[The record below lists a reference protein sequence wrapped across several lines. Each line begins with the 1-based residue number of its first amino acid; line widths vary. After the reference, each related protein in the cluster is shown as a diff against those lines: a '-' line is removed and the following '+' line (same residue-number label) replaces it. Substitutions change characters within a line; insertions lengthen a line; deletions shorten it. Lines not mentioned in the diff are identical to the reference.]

1 MKTIRGQIRTQNLHK
16 IKKIVD
22 QDNNGD
28 KFIIARR
35 DKNIEFMREYGL
47 NHEDIKDIIR
57 GLTVEDCFSGPEEDR
72 NQKYDG
78 WIFKFNPMFEDTQL
92 YIKIRIEN
100 IEKSVC
106 LSVHEFGKY
115 DEVN

>member
-1 MKTIRGQIRTQNLHK
+1 MKTIRGQIRTQNLLK

-57 GLTVEDCFSGPEEDR
+57 GLTVEDCFQD
-72 NQKYDG
+72 QKKTEIPNTMVGYLNL
-78 WIFKFNPMFEDTQL
+78 IQCL
-92 YIKIRIEN
+92 KIRSYIL
-100 IEKSVC
+100 K
-106 LSVHEFGKY
+106 
-115 DEVN
+115 